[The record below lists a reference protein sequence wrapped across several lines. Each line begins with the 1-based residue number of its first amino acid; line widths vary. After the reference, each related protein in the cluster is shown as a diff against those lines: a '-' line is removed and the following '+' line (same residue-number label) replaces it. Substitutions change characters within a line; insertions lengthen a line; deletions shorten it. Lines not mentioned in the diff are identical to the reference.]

1 MFGAVLV
8 LTYLLKMTKLT
19 VEQCEANWKKAVAE
33 LKSEFLGLLKA
44 KDQKINQLQNK
55 IEVLE
60 KQVNKL
66 EDSLDDADA
75 ASRLDQ
81 VVISGADI
89 PLVQDNENTK
99 AIVSDL
105 LKSKLKLNCPQN
117 DIVNATR
124 LGPKPKTQKPDRRSI
139 LVTTSNR
146 GAKQNIMS
154 ACKSVRPS
162 FYVNENLTARRRTI
176 LYALRKIKK
185 EHPNVVKGLTT
196 FDGKVCV
203 YIPQSAATTVDSPT
217 SGNRTSAP
225 GANVATAVDPRTSG
239 NGLSTSGAQVGTRD
253 KKILVNTHAGLV
265 RFCNDVVKVPL
276 DTFLAQW
283 PH

>member
-1 MFGAVLV
+1 MYSSQSWREVCGVVLV
-8 LTYLLKMTKLT
+8 LTYAFKMTRLT
-19 VEQCEANWKKAVAE
+19 LEQVESNWKKAVAE
-33 LKSEFLGLLKA
+33 LKSEFLGLIKA

-66 EDSLDDADA
+66 EDSFDDADA

-89 PLVQDNENTK
+89 PLVQENENTK
-99 AIVSDL
+99 NIVSDL
-105 LKSKLKLNCPQN
+105 FKSKLKLNCAEN

-124 LGPKPKTQKPDRRSI
+124 LGPKPKSQKPDRRSI

-146 GAKQNIMS
+146 GTKQGIMS

-185 EHPNVVKGLTT
+185 EHRDKIKGLTT

-203 YIPQSAATTVDSPT
+203 NIPSH
-217 SGNRTSAP
+217 
-225 GANVATAVDPRTSG
+225 VATPADSRTSG
-239 NGLSTSGAQVGTRD
+239 NGASASGTHGGTHVGTRD
-253 KKILVNTHAGLV
+253 KKLLVNTHAGLV